1 MKKTKAID
9 AYDDVA
15 HREIFDLTTPE
26 SLVLKLVEKS
36 CILLA
41 SCVENLDQ
49 SQDEAFQQ
57 TSLHALQIILS
68 LRFVLDTNNS
78 YPLAMDFYDTYTAI
92 AASLVRARAD
102 RNKAS
107 LGKIYLAMEELRDAW
122 RVVDSRIERSDHK

>member
-1 MKKTKAID
+1 MKKTQAID

-41 SCVENLDQ
+41 SCIENLDQ

-57 TSLHALQIILS
+57 TSLHALQIILDKYYEGRQS
-68 LRFVLDTNNS
+68 K
-78 YPLAMDFYDTYTAI
+78 AI
-92 AASLVRARAD
+92 QILSSAD
-102 RNKAS
+102 
-107 LGKIYLAMEELRDAW
+107 L
-122 RVVDSRIERSDHK
+122 